1 MQGREQSPHC
11 KAPPDSPSGARDC
24 IHRRNDV
31 LHARKG
37 RNQSRGVRNQQLT
50 RGASTASTFVAAHT
64 LHTSY
69 CNRCHSP
76 KCPGGHPLTDG
87 WGSRSSNRSS
97 VSCTFGSSTD
107 RHHCG
112 RRRTHNGGDR
122 RPSLRRTGSLLASH
136 TSPRGRRRALQTLS
150 AGCRTP

>member
-11 KAPPDSPSGARDC
+11 RVPPDTPRGVPHC
-24 IHRRNDV
+24 IVRSNDV
-31 LHARKG
+31 LHPRKG
-37 RNQSRGVRNQQLT
+37 GNQSRGV
-50 RGASTASTFVAAHT
+50 ASTASTFVAAHT

-87 WGSRSSNRSS
+87 WGSRSSNRPS

-112 RRRTHNGGDR
+112 RRRTHSGGDR
-122 RPSLRRTGSLLASH
+122 RPSLRRTGSLLAWH
-136 TSPRGRRRALQTLS
+136 TSPRGRRRALQT
-150 AGCRTP
+150 